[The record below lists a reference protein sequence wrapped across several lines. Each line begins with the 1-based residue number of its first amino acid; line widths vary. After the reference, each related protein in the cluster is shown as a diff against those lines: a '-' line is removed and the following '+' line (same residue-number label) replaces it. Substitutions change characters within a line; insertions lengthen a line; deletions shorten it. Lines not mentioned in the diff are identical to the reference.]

1 MRNWLLTVLLATALG
16 CLPPA
21 TVPEEG
27 EPVAQTRALPRAA
40 VPVIDNRADAMSR
53 ASRLGHAAEVA
64 AAREGECQPGRTGL
78 LAAQRAAL
86 AHEPA
91 RAARCATVAL
101 TGTLTAQE
109 RGTATLV
116 AGYGALEAGD
126 YAGAAERLVRAARV
140 TKEEDPLFAHLVT
153 WAARASLE
161 AGDCSTAQTLASR
174 VTEAGSRFPI
184 VHEAKFVLARA
195 ELSCAGK
202 PAAVAAAATAIAALL
217 SAYPEYPREDE
228 LRVEVGRKLAGGG
241 HPRDAVR
248 WLDGL
253 DWERPFAPA
262 AEAARALMAAPP
274 LEGVARPTRSAEQRL
289 DRGAR
294 LRKMRRWESAE
305 AWLGQLEE
313 ETAKA
318 GNDASYLARVRLQRA
333 LNSYEAGKFEEAE
346 ARYRALREPP
356 APGLDPADVLIG
368 LARSLSRLGRE
379 DEAVAT
385 FTLAYDEA
393 GPLERAREL
402 ATFTHDLGRYEEALE
417 HRIAAGR
424 SVSVDNFENAF
435 DLYLAGQFEPARLK
449 WQIVA
454 NNASGAAKAR
464 SLYWMARAWDQLGE
478 REQAAAAFEAAR
490 ATSPSSYYGILA
502 QSRLLERGEELPLA
516 MTEPGKGEQA
526 RVQWLGPWRDG
537 PSRFSSA
544 VGPPDDPWTE
554 GPATAAMPFVE
565 GMAAMNSFA
574 GRYGALFPAAN
585 TAASLYRLGAIE
597 PARIVVRDVASEM
610 LLLDRAFGA
619 GKRSTVRKPIRL
631 SGRRWEHWVDNRGG
645 NERGYWGIALKD
657 ARFSVPSS
665 RPDLQAY
672 VARHEEIR
680 ISRTNIVRALA
691 PVLRAADDYAML
703 RHFISRGHFSGTE
716 LASSRDRTPRTY
728 GRELDRCARE
738 RNLNPYFVW
747 SIMTIESDLN
757 ADSVSVADA
766 YGLLQ
771 VIPKTGELMADR
783 FGKGSFGIY
792 DLLTPREA
800 VTYGCN
806 YLASLVDK
814 FQGQE
819 LIAAAA
825 YNAGPHQLARWMQW
839 RGDRLALDEFIETI
853 PYGATRLYPQKMLAT
868 MAKYRSL
875 YGSKTPLY
883 ISNKMDVTFGNDIY
897 F

>member
-1 MRNWLLTVLLATALG
+1 MRNWLVTVLLATALG
-16 CLPPA
+16 CLPPS

-27 EPVAQTRALPRAA
+27 EPVVATRALPRSAA
-40 VPVIDNRADAMSR
+40 PVRDERADAVALAGRRM
-53 ASRLGHAAEVA
+53 HAAA
-64 AAREGECQPGRTGL
+64 AAATLESACQPGRSGL
-78 LAAQRAAL
+78 LAAQEAAL
-86 AHEPA
+86 RHEPA
-91 RAARCATVAL
+91 RAARCATLAL
-101 TGTLTAQE
+101 TGTLSPQE

-126 YAGAAERLVRAARV
+126 FAAAAEQLGRAARV
-140 TKEEDPLFAHLVT
+140 AKSDDPLFAHLLT
-153 WAARASLE
+153 WAAEASLE
-161 AGDCSTAQTLASR
+161 SGDCATAQTLAKR

-184 VHEAKFVLARA
+184 VHEARFVVARA
-195 ELSCAGK
+195 ELACADK
-202 PAAVAAAATAIAALL
+202 PAAVAAAATAIGALL
-217 SAYPEYPREDE
+217 STYPEYPHEDE
-228 LRVEVGRKLAGGG
+228 LRVEVGRTLAGGG
-241 HPRDAVR
+241 NPRDAVR

-253 DWERPFAPA
+253 DWQRPFAPA
-262 AEAARALMAAPP
+262 AAAARSLLAAPP
-274 LEGVARPTRSAEQRL
+274 LADIARPTRSAEQRL
-289 DRGAR
+289 ERGTR

-305 AWLGQLEE
+305 AWLGQLEA

-318 GNDASYLARVRLQRA
+318 GNEASYLSRVRLQRA

-356 APGLDPADVLIG
+356 APGLDPSDVLIG

-385 FTLAYDEA
+385 FTMAYEDA

-402 ATFTHDLGRYEEALE
+402 ATFTHDLGRYEEALA
-417 HRIAAGR
+417 HRLAAGR
-424 SVSVDNFENAF
+424 SVAVDTFENAF
-435 DLYLAGQFEPARLK
+435 DLYLAGQFEAARLK

-454 NNASGAAKAR
+454 SNASGAAKAR
-464 SLYWMARAWDQLGE
+464 ALYWMARAWDQLGE
-478 REQAAAAFEAAR
+478 REQAATAFASAK
-490 ATSPSSYYGILA
+490 ATSPSSYYGILS

-516 MTEPGKGEQA
+516 LSQPGKGEQA
-526 RVQWLGPWRDG
+526 RVQWKSPWIDA
-537 PSRFSSA
+537 PSSFSSA
-544 VGPPDDPWTE
+544 LGAPDDPWTR
-554 GPATAAMPFVE
+554 GPATAGIPFTE
-565 GMAAMNSFA
+565 GLAAMTAFS
-574 GRYGALFPAAN
+574 GRYGGLFPAAA
-585 TAASLYRLGAIE
+585 TATALYRIGAIE
-597 PARIVVRDVASEM
+597 PARVAVRDAASEM

-631 SGRRWEHWVDNRGG
+631 TTRRWEHWIDNRGS
-645 NERGYWGIALKD
+645 NERGFWGLALRD
-657 ARFSVPSS
+657 LRFPIPAARD
-665 RPDLQAY
+665 DLQAF

-680 ISRTNIVRALA
+680 SSKSSIIRTMA
-691 PVLRAADDYAML
+691 PMLRAADDYAML
-703 RHFISRGHFSGTE
+703 RHFISRGHFGGTDIVS
-716 LASSRDRTPRTY
+716 ARDRTPMAY
-728 GRELDRCARE
+728 GRELDACARE
-738 RNLNPYFVW
+738 RNLNPFFIW

-783 FGKGSFGIY
+783 FGKGTFGIY
-792 DLLTPREA
+792 DLLTPRDA
-800 VTYGCN
+800 ATYGCH

-814 FQGQE
+814 FKGQE

-875 YGSKTPLY
+875 YGPKTPLY